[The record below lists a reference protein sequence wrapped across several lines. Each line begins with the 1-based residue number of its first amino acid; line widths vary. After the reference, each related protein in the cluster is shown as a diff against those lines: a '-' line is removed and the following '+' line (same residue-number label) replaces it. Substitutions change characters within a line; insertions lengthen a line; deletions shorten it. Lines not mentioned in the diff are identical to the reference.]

1 MIQLRKMLIGAMVA
15 LMATTKTFAQVVGF
29 GSGTLLPPTVVN
41 GLMYTDNIRA
51 KVFMVTYLNYNQSA
65 ELLLDANNTHG
76 SFAVGDV
83 CLLIQMKGDHNSIG
97 THQNVTITGLSPLTV
112 QPVSGGYMHTYDFLS
127 TGVPENRSNSIQLI
141 KIPQYESL
149 TVNQG
154 GIVTCHNYDGA
165 TGGVL
170 CLLVNGNL
178 NINGGVFNVSNKGF
192 RPEDA
197 GAIFPDG
204 AVGSPAK
211 TSNDMLAKRGPTVG
225 ARYLHPTRGCVDTL
239 VNLGGKGGSA
249 NNITA
254 SGTGI
259 QWRWSN
265 ASGPISY
272 GGSYKHS
279 RLVMGDPGFVRPGA
293 KSGDGAGGGGYGGD
307 GTFSNWVL
315 PAPGTRYFGRSGS
328 AGEKGGKMGRGGN
341 GGGAMLIKVG
351 GSVYVTGGHPV
362 FYANGGDGEPGGQG
376 GNGGK
381 GGAGGKGAR
390 GICDPVTGFIPQGG
404 NGGDGDNGIGAEGGS
419 GGSGGK
425 AGFIWV
431 AISGSFNA
439 PMSRTN
445 YLSVKGGRG
454 GAEGIGGLGGENNT
468 ALVIDIPNECFS
480 GRFCPPPTP
489 CERICDADRAM
500 CILSTAQYG
509 VDLQNDTL
517 RFSSTTGQVL
527 ARYIVALDLLEA
539 YSYSQNCTTTYIAY
553 WRKTNNN
560 SADPDLFFKHLT
572 IGGYWLP
579 NVPYVGL
586 HNWSSTGCGSTISYP
601 LNISLRRSNGTPMLR
616 YKTDGPNAP
625 KIFEDIIGL
634 NGSITPDYCHPSM
647 TKLTKDTIRPPFKS
661 GSGDMGFASL
671 WRLPGPGILP
681 GEDADDGSNNT
692 GNPDDNGSIDEGF
705 YWIWQPTGLQDVA
718 KEISLFVFPNP
729 ATEQI
734 QVKWQGWANGMLNIN
749 VRDISG
755 KLCMSQAASQVS
767 GNNLLDL
774 NISNLK
780 SGIYLLELTDG
791 ERKYVQKI
799 IVE

>member
-127 TGVPENRSNSIQLI
+127 TSVPENRSNCIQLI
-141 KIPQYESL
+141 KIPQYQSL
-149 TVNQG
+149 TVNQAG
-154 GIVTCHNYDGA
+154 VVTCHDWDGA
-165 TGGVL
+165 TGGVV
-170 CLLVNGNL
+170 CLIVNGNL
-178 NINGGVFNVSNKGF
+178 QINGGTFNVSKKGF

-204 AVGSPAK
+204 AAGSPGMK
-211 TSNDMLAKRGPTVG
+211 TNDLLAKRGPTSA
-225 ARYLHPTRGCVDTL
+225 ARYLHPTHGCLDTL
-239 VNLGGKGGSA
+239 VNKGGKGGSA
-249 NNITA
+249 NNTTV
-254 SGTGI
+254 SGSGI
-259 QWRWSN
+259 QWRWGN

-279 RLVMGDPGFVRPGA
+279 RLVMGDPGFARLGA
-293 KSGDGAGGGGYGGD
+293 TSGAGGGGGGH
-307 GTFSNWVL
+307 GGNGAFSNNLIL
-315 PAPGTRYFGRSGS
+315 PGGGATLPGQPGLPG
-328 AGEKGGKMGRGGN
+328 GKGGRMGRGGN
-341 GGGAMLIKVG
+341 GGGAMIIKVG
-351 GSVYVTGGHPV
+351 GSVYTSGTKPV
-362 FYANGGDGEPGGQG
+362 FIADGGDGEPGGQG
-376 GNGGK
+376 GNGGE
-381 GGAGGKGAR
+381 GGQGGKGWI
-390 GICDPVTGFIPQGG
+390 GNCDYGAFVPQGG
-404 NGGDGDNGIGAEGGS
+404 NGGYGDNGIGAEGGA

-500 CILSTAQYG
+500 CILSTARIG
-509 VDLQNDTL
+509 FTLGDTIYY
-517 RFSSTTGQVL
+517 
-527 ARYIVALDLLEA
+527 YIGRTCVAVYYKSINMLE
-539 YSYSQNCTTTYIAY
+539 SYSINQNCTTTYIAN
-553 WRKTNNN
+553 WRKTTSA
-560 SADPDLFFKHLT
+560 SADPDLFFQHLA
-572 IGGYWLP
+572 GGAGALP
-579 NVPYVGL
+579 NLPVISPL
-586 HNWSSTGCGSTISYP
+586 NWSTSGCGNPISYP
-601 LNISLRRSNGTPMLR
+601 LNINLGVSGTGTILR
-616 YKTDGPNAP
+616 YKTNSPNDP
-625 KIFEDIIGL
+625 KVFEDVSGY
-634 NGSITPDYCHPSM
+634 NGSITPDFCHPNMNKS
-647 TKLTKDTIRPPFKS
+647 TKDSSWMPYNGGP
-661 GSGDMGFASL
+661 GENMGFATS
-671 WRLPGPGILP
+671 WRVPGPGNLP
-681 GEDADDGSNNT
+681 GEDAEDGSNDT
-692 GNPDDNGSIDEGF
+692 GNPDDNGSIDEGW

-780 SGIYLLELTDG
+780 SGLYLLELTDG